1 MVLLTDGV
9 LDRNGAMVDVPAI
22 VRETAES
29 SPREVVHALG
39 DAVLEAIGG
48 DLRDDSTILC
58 LDRTGHPHPGQAS
71 DLAAAVSRAGV
82 ER

>member
-22 VRETAES
+22 IRETAEG
-29 SPREVVHALG
+29 SPRELVH
-39 DAVLEAIGG
+39 AVLEATGG

-58 LDRTGHPHPGQAS
+58 LDWTGTRPRTAS
-71 DLAAAVSRAGV
+71 DVAAAVSRAGV